1 MAKQFIYKQN
11 SGDKLKMKNLILSI
25 FIFLTFLVASLTID
39 PGTVKANDVL
49 DYPYYEVVINGNVK
63 ITYEYDGPGGKLV
76 NVMIEH
82 ID

>member
-25 FIFLTFLVASLTID
+25 FIFLTFLVASLTVNS
-39 PGTVKANDVL
+39 GTANAVNVL
-49 DYPYYEVVINGNVK
+49 DDPYYEVIINNHVK
-63 ITYEYDGPGGKLV
+63 ITFEYDGPGGKLI